1 MKKYWC
7 LSPHSGGNKIPP
19 TFHQAILK
27 QVEAYAATRPW
38 HTKFQLKIRFKSHFC
53 YLDALEIGGDLSP
66 IGRLRYFDIDRWSLS
81 FYTFSN
87 ETYQPCAF
95 ANGDFFGTIEQAIS
109 DCVRV
114 VIP

>member
-19 TFHQAILK
+19 TLHQAILQK
-27 QVEAYAATRPW
+27 VEAYAATRPW
-38 HTKFQLKIRFKSHFC
+38 HAKFQLKIRFKSHFC

-66 IGRLRYFDIDRWSLS
+66 IGRLRYFSIDRWSLA

-87 ETYQPCAF
+87 ETYEPCAF
-95 ANGDFFGTIEQAIS
+95 ANGDFFGTIEQAI
-109 DCVRV
+109 DICEFYMV
-114 VIP
+114 